1 MGGDVVGLVAFDL
14 VLRMVGVGAVC
25 VALVVKIRGVD
36 LYDTACHKACFRVPS
51 NVVAYIESLFRHN
64 TILSRFAVQHG
75 IADDLRGRCERML
88 FYACCAHNVQ
98 HADAFCL

>member
-25 VALVVKIRGVD
+25 VAFVVKIRGVD
-36 LYDTACHKACFRVPS
+36 LDDMSRHKACFRVPS

-64 TILSRFAVQHG
+64 TILSRLAITHSV
-75 IADDLRGRCERML
+75 ADDLRGGCERML
-88 FYACCAHNVQ
+88 FYACCAQNMQ